1 MHPIVDKHVWLLE
14 KTGALVKFLVFG
26 NDRQVPELWLKRFRR
41 LVSGVA
47 FFFRTDDGKL
57 EALTKQGT
65 EGRSS
70 SEG

>member
-1 MHPIVDKHVWLLE
+1 MHPNVDKHVWLLE
-14 KTGALVKFLVFG
+14 KTGSLAKFLVFV
-26 NDRQVPELWLKRFRR
+26 NDRQVPELWLKRFGK

-57 EALTKQGT
+57 EVLTKQGT